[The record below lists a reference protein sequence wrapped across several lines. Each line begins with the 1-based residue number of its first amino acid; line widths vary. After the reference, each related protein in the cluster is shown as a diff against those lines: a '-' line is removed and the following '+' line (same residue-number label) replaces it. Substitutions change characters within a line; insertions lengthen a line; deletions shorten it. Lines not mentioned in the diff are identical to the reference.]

1 MEPRRSRRVQDLQ
14 DKGAAQTRVKEA
26 PAPIRKARKSY
37 VRKQQVVAQDMQRNM
52 QKYSEDVQ
60 QVIAQMAQ
68 RVEQNEAD
76 AQAYRNLSKKAV
88 SNEGDD
94 DDGSELDD
102 ISMDESDG
110 EVGRNVKK
118 VAQDEGLFVLQSTEV
133 TTLLVANDDEDDEAS
148 LITWEDMS
156 GHSGDDQTEENTKY
170 YGFLCAGLNRT
181 YDVMGRG
188 PRNAEKLE
196 LVLSH
201 RAGEKKSPNNLTGNR
216 KVLQDEK
223 GDKIR
228 VDGVKVRVDIQ
239 GVAWVASECPED
251 PITLMDPRHWEQK
264 NSERDSK
271 SQKRPKTFPFTS
283 IKLKWVTTHDDGKTT
298 VEKTFETRSTVR
310 SIYGKQLKVVPKTYK
325 IGDRVVLEKGTT
337 MAAADFAIFAAAIIS
352 WDRHEKWKNDP
363 STGRDR
369 SPTPDEDLRT
379 TTTTMR
385 GPKRAARK

>member
-1 MEPRRSRRVQDLQ
+1 M
-14 DKGAAQTRVKEA
+14 K
-26 PAPIRKARKSY
+26 
-37 VRKQQVVAQDMQRNM
+37 
-52 QKYSEDVQ
+52 
-60 QVIAQMAQ
+60 Q

-76 AQAYRNLSKKAV
+76 AQAYRNLQNAAM
-88 SNEGDD
+88 SNKGVDD
-94 DDGSELDD
+94 ESELDD
-102 ISMDESDG
+102 MSIDESDG
-110 EVGRNVKK
+110 EIRGNVKK
-118 VAQDEGLFVLQSTEV
+118 EPQDEGLFVPQNRGG
-133 TTLLVANDDEDDEAS
+133 TTLLVANDDEKDEAS
-148 LITWEDMS
+148 LMTWNEIS
-156 GHSGDDQTEENTKY
+156 GHFGDDETEENTKY
-170 YGFLCAGLNRT
+170 YGFLCAGLNRF
-181 YDVMGRG
+181 YDVIGRG
-188 PRNAEKLE
+188 PPNAEKLE
-196 LVLSH
+196 LVPSH
-201 RAGEKKSPNNLTGNR
+201 RAGEKTSPDNLTGNR
-216 KVLQDEK
+216 KVLQDGK

-251 PITLMDPRHWEQK
+251 PIALMDPRYWETV
-264 NSERDSK
+264 NSEKDSK

-283 IKLKWVTTHDDGKTT
+283 IKLKWVTTDDDGKTT

-363 STGRDR
+363 STGRER